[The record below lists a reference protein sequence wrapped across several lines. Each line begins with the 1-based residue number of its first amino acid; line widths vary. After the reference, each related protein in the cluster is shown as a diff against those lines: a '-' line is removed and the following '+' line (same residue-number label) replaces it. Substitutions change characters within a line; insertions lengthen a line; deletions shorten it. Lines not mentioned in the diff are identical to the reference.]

1 MGPAIPSAAPRP
13 TTQIRALIAREMP
26 GARRGRDIIVWVY
39 DAAMRWSVVLLLV
52 ASCHDDDYLAFT
64 GDDRKVLCS
73 AAIDDLTQDAPWE
86 LVQSHIRFAAQ
97 HDWVVLFHAHTPDQ
111 TITRGAIDRVLALTS
126 TAGIDF
132 VTFRNFGT
140 NQPTHAALALAFD
153 DNAIDAWFS
162 IRDQLAA
169 HLARVTFFVSRFHSR
184 STEELAELAQLAADG
199 HDIEPHSVDHLR
211 GTDYVQAHGL
221 DAYLSDQVL
230 PSFTAL
236 TDAGYPAPTTYAYPW
251 GLHDDAI
258 AARVLE

>member
-1 MGPAIPSAAPRP
+1 
-13 TTQIRALIAREMP
+13 
-26 GARRGRDIIVWVY
+26 
-39 DAAMRWSVVLLLV
+39 MRCLSFALLV
-52 ASCHDDDYLAFT
+52 LASCHDDDYLAFT

-73 AAIDDLTQDAPWE
+73 VAIDDLSADAPWD
-86 LVQSHIRFAAQ
+86 LVHAQIRIAAQ
-97 HDWVVLFHAHTPDQ
+97 HDWVVMMHAHIPDV
-111 TITRGAIDRVLALTS
+111 TVSRTAIETVLELANR
-126 TAGIDF
+126 AGLDL
-132 VTFRNFGT
+132 VTFRDLVAD
-140 NQPTHAALALAFD
+140 QPTHAGLALAFD

-169 HLARVTFFVSRFHSR
+169 HGAHVTFFVSRFYSR
-184 STEELAELAQLAADG
+184 SDEERAELQQLAADG

-258 AARVLE
+258 DARVLQYVPRVRTTPGSCPY